1 MRKLLVLFVVILLPT
16 LGVAKSYVNAAI
28 KINLQ
33 QNIILGM
40 VEVDGKQKLF
50 NFPLDKADYNDG
62 HTFVIYK
69 KWMPELPEGYGLRMH
84 INHPEDFMVVTENN
98 SSKKTYTGVQYI
110 FENPSDR
117 IVLAFSDRWMK
128 ETKKV

>member
-16 LGVAKSYVNAAI
+16 LGVAKKSYVNAAI

-69 KWMPELPEGYGLRMH
+69 KNGCLNCPRAMGFACILITLKTLW
-84 INHPEDFMVVTENN
+84 
-98 SSKKTYTGVQYI
+98 SSQRTTAQRRHTRACSISLKTLQTG
-110 FENPSDR
+110 
-117 IVLAFSDRWMK
+117 
-128 ETKKV
+128 